1 MRGLLKPIFLIA
13 LVLAIP
19 LVPFALFGPSLE
31 SRIESEIRE
40 AMSPATVGLM
50 VVGLLAVDIFLPV
63 PSSVVSTVSGRVL
76 GFGLGTAA
84 SWLGMTLG
92 AVLAFVLARLFGR
105 PLALR
110 FSSAKDLGHIDR
122 LSARYGPLVLA
133 LARPVPI
140 LAEASI
146 LFLGTTRLAWPRFL
160 APIGLSNLGIA
171 AAYAALGETVQL
183 PIALAASIALP
194 LLLTGLARW
203 RLKSGQWN
211 DEW

>member
-31 SRIESEIRE
+31 SRIESEIRA

-50 VVGLLAVDIFLPV
+50 VVGLLAVDLFLPV

-105 PLALR
+105 PLTLR
-110 FSSAKDLGHIDR
+110 FSGAEALERIDR
-122 LSARYGPLVLA
+122 LSGRYGPLVLV

-140 LAEASI
+140 LAEASV

-171 AAYAALGETVQL
+171 AIYAALGEIVQL

-194 LLLTGLARW
+194 LALTGLARW
-203 RLKSGQWN
+203 RLKN
-211 DEW
+211 EW